1 MINIYKVLDKN
12 KYKIIQTESGFKVH
26 YVKNNM
32 LNQEIY
38 LRIEKKLN
46 KNILYSVSRDIH
58 KEIGE
63 FIQDPTA
70 IATDFGIGAFFGIFD
85 SIKYLDDLKH
95 VDNIPKIE
103 VSQSFDNWDDL
114 KNAHKGT
121 VTQYVADNKPL
132 GSTHP
137 RDWLKDPNNSLKID
151 TLDDGT
157 QVWHYTSGNTTVS
170 YVPKAMT
177 DGTIQNVI
185 KFPDELIFKESDF
198 NGVFKLE
205 EGFSGN
211 RNVDKSNALKY
222 LEDEFGITEIP
233 DGYVLHH
240 DIDNGVFQI
249 VDKNAHELF
258 SHYGGHY
265 YNK

>member
-63 FIQDPTA
+63 FNDET
-70 IATDFGIGAFFGIFD
+70 IAMSVIIVLCY
-85 SIKYLDDLKH
+85 KY
-95 VDNIPKIE
+95 
-103 VSQSFDNWDDL
+103 F
-114 KNAHKGT
+114 
-121 VTQYVADNKPL
+121 
-132 GSTHP
+132 
-137 RDWLKDPNNSLKID
+137 
-151 TLDDGT
+151 
-157 QVWHYTSGNTTVS
+157 
-170 YVPKAMT
+170 
-177 DGTIQNVI
+177 
-185 KFPDELIFKESDF
+185 ES
-198 NGVFKLE
+198 V
-205 EGFSGN
+205 
-211 RNVDKSNALKY
+211 
-222 LEDEFGITEIP
+222 P